1 MKKLAILASSLVLL
15 ILLATGCMKP
25 ETQKNPGP
33 KPDPKPVVE
42 EQKTPL
48 EVLKET
54 QKKIATIQGY
64 KFTRMSMEKGYTDSY
79 NNTESGVE
87 QLNPQVAHFTNS
99 KNNEYYYDK
108 QNVYMKKDGQWFK
121 KANADGKV
129 LVSVLFTNN
138 VEFLLQN
145 LGTKDEV
152 PGITVTKKADEYI
165 VTVDY
170 LVFKDPE
177 MSDADFTKSKTE
189 SKIRKTEL
197 VIDANSFEPKKY
209 MFNYESMDG
218 KKLRS
223 VDMDLAS
230 YITPVVI
237 PADVMQNAQPAPT
250 TPTTPNSTT

>member
-1 MKKLAILASSLVLL
+1 MKKLAILASSFVLL
-15 ILLATGCMKP
+15 ILLATGCLKP
-25 ETQKNPGP
+25 EAENNNGP
-33 KPDPKPVVE
+33 TPDPKPIVE
-42 EQKTPL
+42 EEKTPL

-64 KFTRMSMEKGYTDSY
+64 KFTRVSIEKGNADTY

-108 QNVYMKKDGQWFK
+108 QSIYMKKDGQWLK
-121 KANADGKV
+121 RANTDGKV

-138 VEFLLQN
+138 VEFLLKN
-145 LGTKDEV
+145 LGSKDEV
-152 PGITVTKKADEYI
+152 PGISVTKKADEYV

-170 LVFKDPE
+170 LVFKDPQ
-177 MSDADFTKSKTE
+177 MTDADFQRSKTE
-189 SKIRKTEL
+189 SKTRKTEL

-209 MFNYESMDG
+209 MFNYESLDG

-223 VDMDLAS
+223 VDMDLDS
-230 YITPVVI
+230 YISPVTI
-237 PADVMQNAQPAPT
+237 PMDVMQNAQQAPT
-250 TPTTPNSTT
+250 SPSSNSTT